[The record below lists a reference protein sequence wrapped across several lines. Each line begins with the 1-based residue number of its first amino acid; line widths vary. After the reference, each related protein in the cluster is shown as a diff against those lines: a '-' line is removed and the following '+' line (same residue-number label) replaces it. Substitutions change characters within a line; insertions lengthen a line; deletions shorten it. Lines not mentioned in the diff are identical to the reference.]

1 MKAMEPKLQQVS
13 FFINLPGLKTR
24 RLKDRKII
32 HILFNTS
39 YKIHKTACLCFKKM
53 YCINATFGP

>member
-24 RLKDRKII
+24 RLKDIKII
-32 HILFNTS
+32 CILFTTP
-39 YKIHKTACLCFKKM
+39 YKIHKWPVFVLKK
-53 YCINATFGP
+53 CIV